1 MLSAAAALWHHQV
14 AARSGLQLGVGQRQP
29 RPQPWLQTV
38 DIDCVHMRGRGLA
51 TEGRRTSSP
60 GALMEL
66 AGAVEGL
73 VGA

>member
-29 RPQPWLQTV
+29 RPQPRLQTV

-51 TEGRRTSSP
+51 TEGRRPSP

>member
-14 AARSGLQLGVGQRQP
+14 AARSGLQLGVWQRQP

-38 DIDCVHMRGRGLA
+38 DIDCVHMRDWGLV
-51 TEGRRTSSP
+51 TEGRGSSSP
-60 GALMEL
+60 GTLMEL

-73 VGA
+73 PG